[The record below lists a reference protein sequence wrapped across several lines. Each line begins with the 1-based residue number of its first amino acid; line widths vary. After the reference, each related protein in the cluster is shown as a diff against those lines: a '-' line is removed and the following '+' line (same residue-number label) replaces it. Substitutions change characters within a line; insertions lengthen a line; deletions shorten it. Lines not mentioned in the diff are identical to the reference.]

1 MKKQKNKKHSDDEI
15 RSSLVYS
22 VKDLVRGTPQIELA
36 SNKNATIEGSKGV
49 LEYSDNMIRVGFGS
63 YSVAFSGRGLS
74 LKCIS
79 STALVI
85 DGFIMNIEFT
95 F

>member
-1 MKKQKNKKHSDDEI
+1 MKKSKNKKQPDDEL

-22 VKDLVRGTPQIELA
+22 VKDLVRAAPQIELT

-63 YSVAFSGRGLS
+63 YSAAFSGRGLS

-79 STALVI
+79 PTALVI
-85 DGFIMNIEFT
+85 DGFILNIEFT